1 MSSVTMDDW
10 DLELAAVQRDL
21 ARLDHYLSAA
31 GSSSNQLTTHKVRLL
46 QSHLRFERLCDQ
58 MHKILERDFLLVPR
72 EKAIVHWTKIY
83 LEKVKVFYTLQQKSM
98 TRGLWLKLLRARM
111 MGGETTEKSLRQEPD
126 SEDLV
131 ALALKHAQLQKTE
144 QHLQVQLKILSARKN
159 DLREQYYKLGVV
171 EANNGAGRSFNTRVS
186 RESESDGLESAL
198 QTLGRALVYANWSH
212 GKDPLA
218 QEFSD
223 HLEMYAN
230 KAEETLSHCHQ
241 LTLARFSDGPHRT
254 ENHAEGELQRA
265 VQQLDELDGR
275 VEEAYQKL
283 IAKPLLPMRPI
294 LVQKSMKPDK
304 KEALERVKSE
314 K

>member
-1 MSSVTMDDW
+1 MSPVTMNDW
-10 DLELAAVQRDL
+10 DLELAMVQRDL
-21 ARLDHYLSAA
+21 ARLDQYLSAP
-31 GSSSNQLTTHKVRLL
+31 GSSANQLTKHKVRLL

-58 MHKILERDFLLVPR
+58 MHKVLERDFLLVPR
-72 EKAIVHWTKIY
+72 EQAMVHWTKIY
-83 LEKVKVFYTLQQKSM
+83 LEKVKFFYTLQQKSM

-144 QHLQVQLKILSARKN
+144 QHLQGQLKILAARKN
-159 DLREQYYKLGVV
+159 DLRQQYYRLGVV

-186 RESESDGLESAL
+186 RESENDGVESAL
-198 QTLGRALVYANWSH
+198 QTLGRALVRANWRHS
-212 GKDPLA
+212 KNPLA
-218 QEFSD
+218 HEFSD
-223 HLEMYAN
+223 HLQMYAN
-230 KAEETLSHCHQ
+230 KAEETLNHCHQ
-241 LTLARFSDGPHRT
+241 LTLARFSDESTHS
-254 ENHAEGELQRA
+254 ENHAAAALQRA
-265 VQQLDELDGR
+265 VQQLDELDGK

-283 IAKPLLPMRPI
+283 IEKPLLPMRPI

-304 KEALERVKSE
+304 KEALERAKSQ